1 MLKLRFT
8 RPFPAER
15 VKEALSHVKGF
26 AVVDRS
32 VSFGW
37 DAGPMYVETCAALG
51 DALAGKAHFS
61 AIGGLGGADI
71 SMAHMR
77 AAVIRLAGLNAPG
90 RADTLWL
97 MD

>member
-1 MLKLRFT
+1 M
-8 RPFPAER
+8 
-15 VKEALSHVKGF
+15 
-26 AVVDRS
+26 
-32 VSFGW
+32 SFGW

-51 DALAGKAHFS
+51 EALAGKAHFS

-71 SMAHMR
+71 SMAHIVS
-77 AAVIRLAGLNAPG
+77 AAEKLLALDGAG